1 MSTIKV
7 NSLQNTS
14 GNGYYPARAW
24 VNFNGDGTVA
34 IRDDENVASITDN
47 ATGNYT
53 VNFSTSLSNANFCCN
68 LSATDSGTASGA
80 SAAYPGGIWKTGSTS
95 VVYATSSIRFAVGQS
110 ANNGNQDNNFINTS
124 IIGDM

>member
-7 NSLQNTS
+7 NSLQDTS
-14 GNGYYPARAW
+14 GNGYYSARAW

-68 LSATDSGTASGA
+68 LSATDSGTASTA